1 MNQIFTFAGV
11 SRKHSDLRLRTS
23 NRAEYVDIL
32 LKEGHTDVDI
42 VSLPSPMTK
51 DAAVLHLLNSDFVI
65 DNDEARDALVL
76 EATRRRL
83 PGYVKAKKDKAE
95 EVQPEVAAEEQPVEE
110 GVGGAANEE
119 APVVAEEDNV
129 IVLEEEVKPAKKKKA
144 SKASPASTAFQQW
157 AEAAAAEEAE
167 EQAA

>member
-65 DNDEARDALVL
+65 DNDEAREALVL
-76 EATRRRL
+76 EATKRKL
-83 PGYVKAKKDKAE
+83 PGYVKAKKDKAAE
-95 EVQPEVAAEEQPVEE
+95 EVQPVAAEEVQPLEE
-110 GVGGAANEE
+110 GVGGTADEE
-119 APVVAEEDNV
+119 VQPVAEDNV

-144 SKASPASTAFQQW
+144 SKAADAMTAW
-157 AEAAAAEEAE
+157 AEAANAEEAE

>member
-76 EATRRRL
+76 EATKRRL
-83 PGYVKAKKDKAE
+83 PGYVKAKKDKAAE
-95 EVQPEVAAEEQPVEE
+95 EAQPVAAEEEQPLEE
-110 GVGGAANEE
+110 GVGGTADEE
-119 APVVAEEDNV
+119 VQPVAEDNV
-129 IVLEEEVKPAKKKKA
+129 IVLEEEVKPSKKKKA
-144 SKASPASTAFQQW
+144 SKAADAMTAW
-157 AEAAAAEEAE
+157 AEAANAEEAE